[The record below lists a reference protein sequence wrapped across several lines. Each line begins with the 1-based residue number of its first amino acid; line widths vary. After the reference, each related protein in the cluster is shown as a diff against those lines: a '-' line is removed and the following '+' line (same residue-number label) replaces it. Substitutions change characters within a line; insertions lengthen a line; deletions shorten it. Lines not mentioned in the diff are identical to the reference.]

1 MGKSGWLYRLC
12 CCSWPLARPGCANCS
27 SLCAWIGQRSTEVRL
42 ATRIQRAVKADPYP
56 TIFGWHTQRD
66 NELAFML
73 HLSANGLPLVPAHLA
88 GNFSFHRQVKP
99 LDMPEPIFVPEPE
112 LDPQGI
118 YLTFTLSDGDQLMMS
133 TGGWH
138 WKRPRPE
145 SA

>member
-1 MGKSGWLYRLC
+1 
-12 CCSWPLARPGCANCS
+12 
-27 SLCAWIGQRSTEVRL
+27 
-42 ATRIQRAVKADPYP
+42 
-56 TIFGWHTQRD
+56 
-66 NELAFML
+66 ML